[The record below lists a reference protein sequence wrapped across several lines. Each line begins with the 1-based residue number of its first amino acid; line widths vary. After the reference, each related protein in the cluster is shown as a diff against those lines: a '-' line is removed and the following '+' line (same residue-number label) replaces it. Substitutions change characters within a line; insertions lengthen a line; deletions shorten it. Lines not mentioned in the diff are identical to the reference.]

1 MSEYFPVPKSFGGRV
16 KFELDLSNFAT
27 KGDSKNATGVG
38 TSEFD
43 KKVDLAS
50 LKSEIDELDIN
61 KLEKVVTG

>member
-38 TSEFD
+38 TS
-43 KKVDLAS
+43 K
-50 LKSEIDELDIN
+50 IW
-61 KLEKVVTG
+61 